1 MTCKESCPGQNV
13 EACLGACPSNLEAF
27 GVCVRVCNWRC
38 PDGGQGGVQ
47 GGQGGPGGQGV
58 RRDNCPPCPT
68 CSDGPNFGGL
78 EDYEEYDSTPYD
90 EQQYEDYSDSE
101 DEYKN
106 TDVEI
111 VQAVNY
117 DYDYGNEG
125 SAGIARG
132 M

>member
-1 MTCKESCPGQNV
+1 MTCKESCPGKNV
-13 EACLGACPSNLEAF
+13 EACLGACPSDLESF

-38 PDGGQGGVQ
+38 PGGGKDVHQ
-47 GGQGGPGGQGV
+47 
-58 RRDNCPPCPT
+58 DNCPPCPT
-68 CSDGPNFGGL
+68 CSDSPNFGAQ

-90 EQQYEDYSDSE
+90 EQQYEQYDYSDSE